1 MTAFFYVQLYQEK
14 DANVIRILTKL
25 KTIFKSL
32 LLASGLLSTAVAG
45 VQAQDMLAT
54 QSPLD
59 KQMAIVDSIA
69 LRDMLLNEA
78 NMFPAEEIYSE
89 WSNSYVRFN
98 SVMPDSFTVDLR
110 DFVMP
115 TTNTK
120 ITDIFGYRPRRRR
133 VHQGLDIKVQTG
145 DTIRSAFE
153 GKVRIV
159 KNQGRR
165 RGYGKYIVIRHK
177 NGIETL
183 YGHLSKQLVV
193 EGQNVKAGTPIGLGG
208 NTGRSSGSHLH
219 FETLLA
225 GKNINPALMF
235 DFEKQDVTGD
245 FYTYRKGVYQSIDK
259 KTGKLVESA
268 EPLYHKVRSGEN
280 LSVIARKCGVSVN
293 TIYRLNKMNSRT
305 IIRPGQRIRYR

>member
-1 MTAFFYVQLYQEK
+1 MK
-14 DANVIRILTKL
+14 KL
-25 KTIFKSL
+25 FRPIIVSAAL
-32 LLASGLLSTAVAG
+32 LLASAG
-45 VQAQDMLAT
+45 VQAQDLLAA

-59 KQMAIVDSIA
+59 KQMAFVDSIA

-78 NMFPAEEIYSE
+78 NMFPADELYDE
-89 WSNSYVRFN
+89 WSNDHVRFKAEL
-98 SVMPDSFTVDLR
+98 PDSFCVDLR
-110 DFVMP
+110 GFAMP

-133 VHQGLDIKVQTG
+133 VHNGIDIKVYVG
-145 DTIRSAFE
+145 DTIRSAFD

-165 RGYGKYIVIRHK
+165 RGYGKYVVIRHN

-183 YGHLSKQLVV
+183 YGHLSKWLVT
-193 EGQNVKAGTPIGLGG
+193 EGQNVKAGQPIALGG

-225 GKNINPALMF
+225 GKNLNPALMF

-245 FYTYRKGVYQSIDK
+245 FYTYRKGVYQEIDK
-259 KTGKLVESA
+259 KTGKIVESA
-268 EPLYHKVRSGEN
+268 EPLYHKVRKGES

-293 TIYRLNKMNSRT
+293 TLYRLNKLTSRSVLR
-305 IIRPGQRIRYR
+305 IGQRIRYR

>member
-1 MTAFFYVQLYQEK
+1 MK
-14 DANVIRILTKL
+14 KL
-25 KTIFKSL
+25 FRPIIVSAAL
-32 LLASGLLSTAVAG
+32 LLASAG
-45 VQAQDMLAT
+45 VQAQDLLAA

-59 KQMAIVDSIA
+59 KQMAFVDSIA

-78 NMFPAEEIYSE
+78 NMFPADELYDE
-89 WSNSYVRFN
+89 WSNDPVRFKAEL
-98 SVMPDSFTVDLR
+98 PDSFCVDLR
-110 DFVMP
+110 GFAMP

-133 VHQGLDIKVQTG
+133 VHNGIDIKVYVG
-145 DTIRSAFE
+145 DTIRSAFD

-165 RGYGKYIVIRHK
+165 RGYGKYVVIRHN

-183 YGHLSKQLVV
+183 YGHLSKWLVT
-193 EGQNVKAGTPIGLGG
+193 EGQNVKAGQPIALGG

-225 GKNINPALMF
+225 GKNLNPALMF

-245 FYTYRKGVYQSIDK
+245 FYTYRKGVYQEIDK
-259 KTGKLVESA
+259 KTGKIVESA
-268 EPLYHKVRSGEN
+268 EPLYHKVRKGES
-280 LSVIARKCGVSVN
+280 LSVIARKCGVPVN
-293 TIYRLNKMNSRT
+293 TLYRLNKLTSRSVLR
-305 IIRPGQRIRYR
+305 IGQRIRYR